1 MNNRNYRDLDNDLE
15 SFDQQVRQDPVNNS
29 FERRGRNQRQKPQTQ
44 NNVNNVG
51 MNQNNSN

>member
-29 FERRGRNQRQKPQTQ
+29 FERRGRNQR
-44 NNVNNVG
+44 
-51 MNQNNSN
+51 